1 MSRPRIDRAL
11 PRAFGCLAGLA
22 VIFFTACG
30 DRGRQ
35 NAKPSASQKAPE
47 NAAELGAFQYADR
60 DLLGELELGRT
71 DDPTFESVASY
82 LPGLK
87 KPREA
92 VGVKHHPHDI
102 GVAPDAALELSDDAS
117 VPGNPRAY
125 FEVGEPAV
133 RFGAAPAGCRKSLV
147 EGVPVVT
154 AVFEHEGV
162 RYRQTVFGYSEGL
175 SAETPL
181 WAMVEFG
188 ATATDPGVRRIKV
201 GLHIGPGSA
210 AAIVRTWD
218 LALSPGVPAAIR
230 LKIPFDGPERGW
242 AEIDGSEFETK
253 TREVLDFWR
262 SDLRSGTALRTPE
275 ARVNEARGA
284 WLAFASLDV
293 DKRGGVL
300 EPHDGAGFYEQV
312 YGYSAA
318 LYAHALD
325 LWGRPEEARE
335 ILDSLLTLQAPDGVF
350 TSHFGTP
357 DTGALL
363 FAMCEHFTLTADAA
377 WLKRVAPNMVR
388 MAAWV
393 AAKRRESM
401 TPEGAPRTV
410 TYGLIKFRP
419 YADSLAPAYDYFGDT
434 YCAAGLG
441 RTARALAAVGLA
453 EDAARIALEA
463 KAYRRDILISMDMA
477 AFESGGLKVLPLEP
491 ETRRIL
497 KDSKGRASDYYSLI
511 ASCML
516 ESEFL
521 PAADER
527 AGWVMRFMEEKGGL
541 RLGMCAARGPGEPV
555 HGQGAEALD
564 GVVDDG
570 RGIPPGTASFDP
582 VEAMDEI
589 GRGRFELFHPP
600 LDIDGLGIVPL
611 LLQPGVEDAEVRRRV
626 AARRGHPLPVAVV
639 DAGVVVLELRGE
651 VPLPFPPVDAQVL
664 DQEGRADHADAV
676 VHETGRVELAHAGV
690 DDGEAGRPL
699 PPAPEPAR
707 VVAPSQPLVLGVKR
721 MAEHAVEVK
730 GDVGEEVPPVEL
742 AKDRVPGT
750 EPLRDGLVELPDGN
764 RAELGVRREP
774 GRSVDGGEVSRPR
787 VVFEAAHP
795 GQETKGLGPAA
806 GPEKPVVP
814 PRQDPGQDRRPR
826 FGVDLADMIVGRG
839 VLPRRG
845 HGEGAGGAEERREHR
860 VGRPVGFGDG
870 LRFVEKGIAGAHERG
885 VLLAA
890 GVLDGRVPAAAERR
904 VVPVEIDRVEA
915 LGPEEGGDDL
925 LRPALKEKE
934 ARAAGPELPVE
945 TGQRGGHELK
955 GGVAPVG
962 VSARLP
968 GIEDEGG
975 DDLAGLPE
983 SPDESGVV
991 LQAKVPAKDEERSP
1005 HLGASA
1011 GPRAPFFG
1019 NQGKKTGVLAL

>member
-1 MSRPRIDRAL
+1 MSRPLIDRAL

-22 VIFFTACG
+22 MIFFTACG

-35 NAKPSASQKAPE
+35 NAKPSEPQKAPE

-71 DDPTFESVASY
+71 ADPTFESVASY

-117 VPGNPRAY
+117 VPGNPAAY

-154 AVFEHEGV
+154 AVFEHEGI

-201 GLHIGPGSA
+201 GLRVGPGSA

-230 LKIPFDGPERGW
+230 LKIPFDDPERGW

-275 ARVNEARGA
+275 ERVNEARGA

-463 KAYRRDILISMDMA
+463 KAYRRDILISMDTA

-541 RLGMCAARGPGEPV
+541 RLGMCEFGGGIDHAYTYGYWLDCLKLDRVKPV
-555 HGQGAEALD
+555 ILGFYGSLAYGMSRETYS
-564 GVVDDG
+564 GVEVTRLFSGDN
-570 RGIPPGTASFDP
+570 DP
-582 VEAMDEI
+582 TLPHLYSCTQQLRLLRMMLVQEEESRLWI
-589 GRGRFELFHPP
+589 GRAVPRPWLEGGKVIEVTDAPTAFGPVSFVIRPGLDKGPTEVELTAP
-600 LDIDGLGIVPL
+600 
-611 LLQPGVEDAEVRRRV
+611 
-626 AARRGHPLPVAVV
+626 ARRTPEAILLRLRDPGMRKIASVRVNGR
-639 DAGVVVLELRGE
+639 DIRTFAGETIELGA
-651 VPLPFPPVDAQVL
+651 P
-664 DQEGRADHADAV
+664 
-676 VHETGRVELAHAGV
+676 TGRLKIE
-690 DDGEAGRPL
+690 
-699 PPAPEPAR
+699 
-707 VVAPSQPLVLGVKR
+707 VAY
-721 MAEHAVEVK
+721 
-730 GDVGEEVPPVEL
+730 D
-742 AKDRVPGT
+742 
-750 EPLRDGLVELPDGN
+750 
-764 RAELGVRREP
+764 
-774 GRSVDGGEVSRPR
+774 
-787 VVFEAAHP
+787 
-795 GQETKGLGPAA
+795 
-806 GPEKPVVP
+806 
-814 PRQDPGQDRRPR
+814 
-826 FGVDLADMIVGRG
+826 
-839 VLPRRG
+839 
-845 HGEGAGGAEERREHR
+845 
-860 VGRPVGFGDG
+860 
-870 LRFVEKGIAGAHERG
+870 
-885 VLLAA
+885 
-890 GVLDGRVPAAAERR
+890 
-904 VVPVEIDRVEA
+904 
-915 LGPEEGGDDL
+915 
-925 LRPALKEKE
+925 
-934 ARAAGPELPVE
+934 
-945 TGQRGGHELK
+945 
-955 GGVAPVG
+955 
-962 VSARLP
+962 
-968 GIEDEGG
+968 
-975 DDLAGLPE
+975 
-983 SPDESGVV
+983 
-991 LQAKVPAKDEERSP
+991 
-1005 HLGASA
+1005 
-1011 GPRAPFFG
+1011 
-1019 NQGKKTGVLAL
+1019 